1 MENLIF
7 VVLALFLVALNGF
20 FVAAEFSIV
29 TLRKTRVR
37 AIAKTTG
44 LRGRILSKV
53 HGQLNEYLSACQ
65 LGITLASLGLG
76 WVGEPAFASLLE
88 PLFALVGVTSPE
100 VIHGVSFV
108 VAFSVISFLHIV
120 VGELAPKTLA
130 IRLPE
135 AVALWCALPLYGFY
149 WAMYPAIWLLN
160 KSANGVLRVAGLA
173 GSGSHDTHY
182 SIEELKLILRTN
194 TSTNTG
200 TGAGSGKD
208 KFTHD
213 ERHILAQSLEFSEM
227 AVSDLMRPINE
238 VIALHEDLS
247 IAENLDTVRRNRFSR
262 YPFFDE
268 EGEEVLGVIHL
279 KDLFF
284 AQQSG
289 KDISDLTQ
297 FLRPVET
304 ISARTPAQDIFRR
317 FRTGAPHFALIG
329 EKGKRPVGFITL
341 DNLLGAMVGEI
352 RDEFRM
358 NENDWL
364 PQSDGTY
371 IGKASLPIYSL
382 ERLLGIDIDNEEM
395 GLDDVESV
403 GGLLMEKLGDIPKQG
418 QRIEF
423 PKFDVVVKKTNGPR
437 ILLVKV
443 IPRLG
448 RGEDEGDHG

>member
-1 MENLIF
+1 MENILF
-7 VVLALFLVALNGF
+7 LVLALFLVALNGF

-53 HGQLNEYLSACQ
+53 HGQLDAYLSACQ

-88 PLFALVGVTSPE
+88 PVFAFLGVTSE
-100 VIHGVSFV
+100 ELIHGVSFV

-120 VGELAPKTLA
+120 VGELAPKSLA

-135 AVALWCALPLYGFY
+135 SVALWCAMPLYGFY
-149 WAMYPAIWLLN
+149 WAMYPAIYVLN
-160 KSANGVLRVAGLA
+160 ASANTVLRMAGLA
-173 GSGSHDTHY
+173 GAGGHDTHY
-182 SIEELKLILRTN
+182 SLDELKLILRTN
-194 TSTNTG
+194 TNTTTPG
-200 TGAGSGKD
+200 EKITQD
-208 KFTHD
+208 D
-213 ERHILAQSLEFSEM
+213 RNILAQSLDFSTLQ
-227 AVSDLMRPINE
+227 VSELMRPINE
-238 VIALHEDLS
+238 VSALYASRSLE
-247 IAENLDTVRRNRFSR
+247 ENLETVRRNRFSR
-262 YPFFDE
+262 YPYFDE
-268 EGEEVLGVIHL
+268 EGEEVLGIIHL
-279 KDLFF
+279 KDLYF
-284 AQQSG
+284 ALQAG
-289 KDISDLTQ
+289 RPVTDLTQ
-297 FLRPVET
+297 FLRPVES

-317 FRTGAPHFALIG
+317 FRGGAPHFALIG
-329 EKGKRPVGFITL
+329 EKGKRPVGFVTL

-364 PQSDGTY
+364 KQTDGTY
-371 IGKASLPIYSL
+371 IGKASLPIFSL
-382 ERLLGIDIDNEEM
+382 ERLLGIDIDNEQM
-395 GLDDVESV
+395 GLEDVESV

-423 PKFDVVVKKTNGPR
+423 PHFDVVVKKMNGPR

-443 IPRLG
+443 IPQLTRTN
-448 RGEDEGDHG
+448 ENDERD

>member
-1 MENLIF
+1 MENILF
-7 VVLALFLVALNGF
+7 VVLAFFLVALNGF

-44 LRGRILSKV
+44 LRGRILAKV
-53 HGQLNEYLSACQ
+53 HGQLDAYLSACQ

-88 PLFALVGVTSPE
+88 PVFAFVGVTSE
-100 VIHGVSFV
+100 ELIHGVSFV

-120 VGELAPKTLA
+120 VGELAPKSLA

-135 AVALWCALPLYGFY
+135 SVALWCAMPLYGFY
-149 WAMYPAIWLLN
+149 WAMYPAIYVLN
-160 KSANGVLRVAGLA
+160 ASANGVLRMAGLA
-173 GSGSHDTHY
+173 GAGGHDTHY
-182 SIEELKLILRTN
+182 SLDELKLILRTN
-194 TSTNTG
+194 TNTTTPG
-200 TGAGSGKD
+200 EQI
-208 KFTHD
+208 THD
-213 ERHILAQSLEFSEM
+213 DRNILAHSLDFSTLQ
-227 AVSDLMRPINE
+227 VSELMRPINE
-238 VIALHEDLS
+238 VSALYASRTLE
-247 IAENLDTVRRNRFSR
+247 ENLETVRRNRFSR
-262 YPFFDE
+262 YPYFDE

-279 KDLFF
+279 KDLYF
-284 AQQSG
+284 ALQAG
-289 KDISDLTQ
+289 RPVTELTQ
-297 FLRPVET
+297 FLRPVES

-317 FRTGAPHFALIG
+317 FRGGAPHFALIG
-329 EKGKRPVGFITL
+329 EKGKRPVGFVTL

-364 PQSDGTY
+364 KQADGTW
-371 IGKASLPIYSL
+371 IGKASLPIFSL
-382 ERLLGIDIDNEEM
+382 ERLLGIDIDNEQM
-395 GLDDVESV
+395 GLEDVESV

-423 PKFDVVVKKTNGPR
+423 PHFNVVVKKMNGPR

-443 IPRLG
+443 IPQLTRANENEE
-448 RGEDEGDHG
+448 RD

>member
-1 MENLIF
+1 MENILF
-7 VVLALFLVALNGF
+7 LVLALFLVALNGF

-53 HGQLNEYLSACQ
+53 HGQLDAYLSACQ

-88 PLFALVGVTSPE
+88 PVFAFVGVTSE
-100 VIHGVSFV
+100 ELIHGVSFV

-120 VGELAPKTLA
+120 VGELAPKSLA

-135 AVALWCALPLYGFY
+135 SVALWCAMPLYAFY
-149 WAMYPAIWLLN
+149 WAMYPAIYVLN
-160 KSANGVLRVAGLA
+160 ASANTVLRMAGLA
-173 GSGSHDTHY
+173 GAGGHDTHY
-182 SIEELKLILRTN
+182 SLDELKLILRTN
-194 TSTNTG
+194 TNTTTPG
-200 TGAGSGKD
+200 EKITQD
-208 KFTHD
+208 D
-213 ERHILAQSLEFSEM
+213 RNILAQSLDFSTLQ
-227 AVSDLMRPINE
+227 VSELMRPINE
-238 VIALHEDLS
+238 VSALYASRSLE
-247 IAENLDTVRRNRFSR
+247 ENLETVRRNRFSR
-262 YPFFDE
+262 YPYFDE
-268 EGEEVLGVIHL
+268 EGEEVLGIIHL
-279 KDLFF
+279 KDLYF
-284 AQQSG
+284 ALQAG
-289 KDISDLTQ
+289 RPVTDLTQ
-297 FLRPVET
+297 FLRPVES

-317 FRTGAPHFALIG
+317 FRGGAPHFALIG
-329 EKGKRPVGFITL
+329 EKGKRPVGFVTL

-364 PQSDGTY
+364 KQTDGTY
-371 IGKASLPIYSL
+371 IGKASLPIFSL
-382 ERLLGIDIDNEEM
+382 ERLLGIDIDNEQM
-395 GLDDVESV
+395 GLEDVESV

-423 PKFDVVVKKTNGPR
+423 PHFDVVVKKMNGPR

-443 IPRLG
+443 IPQLTRAN
-448 RGEDEGDHG
+448 ENDERD